1 MKFLFDFFPI
11 LLFFATFKIAGM
23 YEQAS
28 FQLATK
34 LIGGFVAG
42 DGIKADQGPIM
53 LATLVAILAAIAQ
66 ISYVKLRGRKVD
78 LMLWIAFFV
87 ITIFGGLTIY
97 FHNET
102 FIMWK
107 PTIIYWMQAAAFL
120 VALYVFKKNLIQEV
134 MGSQIK
140 MPDAIWTRLC
150 LAWIGFFIFIGLL
163 NLLAAFVIF
172 AGDTPA
178 WVTFKTFGMTGL
190 LFAFIVAQ
198 TLYLSK
204 YIEDDQAGEAKIE
217 KEPV

>member
-53 LATLVAILAAIAQ
+53 LATIVAIVASVVQ

-78 LMLWIAFFV
+78 LMLWISFLV
-87 ITIFGGLTIY
+87 ITIFGCLTIY
-97 FHNET
+97 FHNPD

-107 PTIIYWMQAAAFL
+107 PTLIYWLQAGAFIIAML
-120 VALYVFKKNLIQEV
+120 FFKKNLIQEV
-134 MGSQIK
+134 MQTQITL
-140 MPDAIWTRLC
+140 PNAVWTRLC
-150 LAWIGFFIFIGLL
+150 VAWIIFFVAIGLL

-172 AGDTPA
+172 KGNMDA
-178 WVTFKTFGMTGL
+178 WVSFKTFGMTGL

-198 TLYLSK
+198 TFYLAK
-204 YIEDDQAGEAKIE
+204 YIEEDKVEE
-217 KEPV
+217 KA

>member
-1 MKFLFDFFPI
+1 MKFLFDFFPV
-11 LLFFATFKIAGM
+11 LLFFATFKVAGM

-28 FQLATK
+28 FKLATA

-53 LATLVAILAAIAQ
+53 LATIVAIVAAVIQ

-78 LMLWIAFFV
+78 LMLWISASV
-87 ITIFGGLTIY
+87 ITIFGCLTIY

-107 PTIIYWMQAAAFL
+107 PTIIYWLQAGAFL
-120 VALYVFKKNLIQEV
+120 VALLAFKKNLIQEV
-134 MGSQIK
+134 MQQQIK
-140 MPDAIWTRLC
+140 LPDPVWTRLC
-150 LAWIGFFIFIGLL
+150 VAWICFFTAIGAL

-172 AGDTPA
+172 KGNTDA
-178 WVTFKTFGMTGL
+178 WVNFKTFGMTGL

-198 TLYLSK
+198 TFYLSK
-204 YIEDDQAGEAKIE
+204 YIEEEAA
-217 KEPV
+217 

>member
-28 FQLATK
+28 YQLATK

-53 LATLVAILAAIAQ
+53 LATIVAILAAIVQ
-66 ISYVKLRGRKVD
+66 ISWVKLRGRKVD
-78 LMLWIAFFV
+78 LMLWISFLV

-97 FHNET
+97 FHNEN

-107 PTIIYWMQAAAFL
+107 PTIIYWMQAFAFL
-120 VALYVFKKNLIQEV
+120 VALFIFKKNLIKEV
-134 MGSQIK
+134 MQSQIAL
-140 MPDAIWTRLC
+140 PDAVWNRLC
-150 LAWIGFFIFIGLL
+150 LAWITFFVFIGCL

-172 AGDTPA
+172 KGNTDA
-178 WVTFKTFGMTGL
+178 WVSFKTFGMTGL

-198 TLYLSK
+198 TFYLSR
-204 YIEDDQAGEAKIE
+204 YIEDDKVEE
-217 KEPV
+217 KA

>member
-11 LLFFATFKIAGM
+11 LLFFLTFKIAGM
-23 YEQAS
+23 YEVAS
-28 FQLATK
+28 FKLATS
-34 LIGGFVAG
+34 LIGGFVSG

-53 LATLVAILAAIAQ
+53 LATIVAIVAAVIQ

-78 LMLWIAFFV
+78 LMLWISFFV

-102 FIMWK
+102 FIKWK

-120 VALYVFKKNLIQEV
+120 VALVVFKKNLIQEV
-134 MGSQIK
+134 MQSQIQL
-140 MPDAIWTRLC
+140 PALVWTRLC
-150 LAWIGFFIFIGLL
+150 IAWIVFFIAIGLL

-172 AGDTPA
+172 KGNTDA
-178 WVTFKTFGMTGL
+178 WVSFKTFGMTGL

-198 TLYLSK
+198 TFYLSK
-204 YIEDDQAGEAKIE
+204 YIEEVAEE
-217 KEPV
+217 KA